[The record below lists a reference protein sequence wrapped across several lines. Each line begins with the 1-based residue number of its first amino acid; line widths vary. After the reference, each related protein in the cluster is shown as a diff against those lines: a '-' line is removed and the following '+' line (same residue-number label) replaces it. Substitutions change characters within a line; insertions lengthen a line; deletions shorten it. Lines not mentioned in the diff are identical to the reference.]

1 VRHGLIAETVI
12 DVLEDAEDLPTG
24 VSVSSMLPGRP
35 YAAPVKAESL
45 PSRLG

>member
-24 VSVSSMLPGRP
+24 VSVSSMLPGSDRP
-35 YAAPVKAESL
+35 PEKWSDLNYVF
-45 PSRLG
+45 